1 MYLVYFI
8 IFNKLFKN
16 IEVEWMKKVNLKK
29 IILIIQN

>member
-8 IFNKLFKN
+8 IFNILLQY
-16 IEVEWMKKVNLKK
+16 IEVEWMNKVNLKK